1 MFAFPKQIFYRKQ
14 SLGTLDAYSRHI
26 YLLEFLK
33 KNLLE
38 NTTVV
43 VYKLIS
49 VILCYVVMLSYIER
63 GATHVKRERRRKH
76 VGHR

>member
-1 MFAFPKQIFYRKQ
+1 M
-14 SLGTLDAYSRHI
+14 
-26 YLLEFLK
+26 
-33 KNLLE
+33 
-38 NTTVV
+38 TVV
-43 VYKLIS
+43 VYKSIS